1 MTICFE
7 IKYKIKWF
15 FPGSSAGK
23 ESICNA
29 GDPGLIPGS
38 GTSPGRMDR
47 LPTPVFLGF
56 PGGSDN
62 KESTCSA
69 GDLGLIPG
77 LGRSPGGGHSYP
89 PQYSFLEN
97 PCGQRSLVDYSPWDF
112 KELDVTERSSTH
124 ITQIRK
130 KNGFF

>member
-1 MTICFE
+1 
-7 IKYKIKWF
+7 
-15 FPGSSAGK
+15 
-23 ESICNA
+23 
-29 GDPGLIPGS
+29 
-38 GTSPGRMDR
+38 MDR

-62 KESTCSA
+62 KESICSA
-69 GDLGLIPG
+69 ADLGLIPG

-112 KELDVTERSSTH
+112 KELDVTECSSTH

-130 KNGFF
+130 KMFFLNKDTGSIVYPYGKNNLDILLHITYKNQYHIRRQIYVS